1 MCFSTARKV
10 LWRSV
15 RVDDVT
21 RPRHPMLVECL
32 DREIVALS
40 DGQGAKL
47 ERIAAIGEHLIGL
60 IELVG
65 RYAPQDVVSH
75 RARHT
80 LPGNERVAGIRVAAR
95 GQAAG
100 CRRRAAGAI
109 PEHPEVADGE

>member
-21 RPRHPMLVECL
+21 RPRHPILVECL

-47 ERIAAIGEHLIGL
+47 ERLAAIGEHLIGL

-65 RYAPQDVVSH
+65 RYSPQDVVSH
-75 RARHT
+75 SVRHT
-80 LPGNERVAGIRVAAR
+80 LPRDERVAGIRVAPY
-95 GQAAG
+95 GQAAR
-100 CRRRAAGAI
+100 CRRRAASAI
-109 PEHPEVADGE
+109 AEDP